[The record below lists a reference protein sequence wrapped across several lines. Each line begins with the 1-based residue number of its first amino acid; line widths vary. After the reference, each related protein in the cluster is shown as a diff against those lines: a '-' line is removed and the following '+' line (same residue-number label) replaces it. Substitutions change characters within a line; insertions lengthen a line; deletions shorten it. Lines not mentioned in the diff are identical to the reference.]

1 MSFWLWFVLLL
12 LAPAA
17 GIIGL
22 VQGRRRARAER
33 EAEAASRDSVS
44 RSADGD
50 ATP

>member
-1 MSFWLWFVLLL
+1 MSFWVWFVLLL

-33 EAEAASRDSVS
+33 EAEAASRETAS
-44 RSADGD
+44 RSPEGGP
-50 ATP
+50 TS